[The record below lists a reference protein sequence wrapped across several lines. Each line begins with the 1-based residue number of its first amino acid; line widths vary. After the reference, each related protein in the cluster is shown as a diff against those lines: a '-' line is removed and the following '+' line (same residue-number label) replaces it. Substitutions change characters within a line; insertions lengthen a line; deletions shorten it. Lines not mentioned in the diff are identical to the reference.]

1 MKDKI
6 TQLLSAKTIEREKLN
21 KTYKPLMGYSKS
33 LDFSE
38 KMDKL
43 ETEIDLLLELLKD

>member
-1 MKDKI
+1 METKI
-6 TQLLSAKTIEREKLN
+6 KNLLTAKTIEREKLN
-21 KTYKPLMGYSKS
+21 ESYKSLMGYSKS

-43 ETEIDLLLELLKD
+43 ETEIDLLLELLKE